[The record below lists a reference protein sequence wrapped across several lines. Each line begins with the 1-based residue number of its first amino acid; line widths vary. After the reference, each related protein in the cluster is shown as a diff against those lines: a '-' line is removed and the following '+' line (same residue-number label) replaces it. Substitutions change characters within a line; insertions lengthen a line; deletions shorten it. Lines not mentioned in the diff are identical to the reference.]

1 MSLMNVNVQ
10 DPHKL
15 LSLAFGKMA
24 NAGLDKLAHLIKI
37 WISNANQRLLF
48 LDQEIEERSG

>member
-1 MSLMNVNVQ
+1 
-10 DPHKL
+10 
-15 LSLAFGKMA
+15 MA

-48 LDQEIEERSG
+48 LDQEIEEKSGSSDFLTSVGKRVQEVYSPTLW